1 MSRGIT
7 YSHARHFFTALIDHA
22 NDAALVDPSVLGEL
36 NRNENGMRSS
46 FSERWKWLPVRVINR
61 KAVALNGKEVLRHLQ
76 YARNLPDND
85 SYQSIK
91 KMIPWGF
98 QEI

>member
-76 YARNLPDND
+76 YEFCTLGRVRAFNAPSVAVFPR
-85 SYQSIK
+85 
-91 KMIPWGF
+91 
-98 QEI
+98 